1 MPIVA
6 PIDYETV
13 EPVAYK
19 KTVAFVNTFVINTT
33 EFLNRFVYVCEQKLQ
48 HVHRHIQRLEITM
61 NILECKLSSIPGL
74 ENVPASAPTAVD
86 QQAGPSQEGSQAPPP
101 PPPPPDASMGSGI
114 PGPEDEGS
122 AEPPPPPA
130 GPTIKD
136 DPRYAKYFKM
146 LNMRIPAAAIR
157 QKMMMEGVDPNILD
171 NPDAPLEGGMETP
184 SDSAAALGFDG
195 EEDDDYYDDDFD

>member
-1 MPIVA
+1 
-6 PIDYETV
+6 
-13 EPVAYK
+13 
-19 KTVAFVNTFVINTT
+19 
-33 EFLNRFVYVCEQKLQ
+33 
-48 HVHRHIQRLEITM
+48 M

-130 GPTIKD
+130 GFLGGFWRAHFLINPVQVLLLKTILAMQNTSKC
-136 DPRYAKYFKM
+136 
-146 LNMRIPAAAIR
+146 
-157 QKMMMEGVDPNILD
+157 
-171 NPDAPLEGGMETP
+171 
-184 SDSAAALGFDG
+184 
-195 EEDDDYYDDDFD
+195 